1 MTPGGSP
8 PVATDTVPELT
19 GRQALYLRSA
29 GRERPTLWIQ
39 QVFNCVLH
47 SLQSQIAESVMKNP
61 RTSVRSC
68 SNSGKSFI
76 AARTA
81 LCFLYNY
88 RPSIVITTA
97 PTFRQVEDILW
108 REIAV
113 AHGSATIKLDGI
125 PKQVGLTLDK
135 DHFATGFSTNEPE
148 RFQGL
153 HSKHILFIG
162 DEAEGL
168 SDEVYIAKENP
179 LSGGFTRELLIG
191 NPTRPTGGFR
201 ETFNSPL
208 YKKFHISAFDTPNF
222 TEFGILI
229 EDIRTGAWK
238 GKIGKLPFPSL
249 IDPQWVSE
257 RFSEWGEG
265 SSLFQVYVMG
275 DFPEAGVNNLFR
287 LSDVEAAMERDLPIG
302 DTKVSAVDV
311 ARYGE
316 DFSIFGT
323 RIGDKVMS
331 MKPWSHSKAPESA
344 GRIIREMRLQKPYL
358 TVIDAVAL
366 GDDVADIVEEDGE
379 SLVRF
384 YSGANAVDKQV
395 FGNARAEEYWKL
407 NRKFEEGTIDIP
419 NDDMVLKAQL
429 LDIRFRYDG
438 KGRYFIESKEEAR
451 ARGSKS
457 PDKADTLMMLFARV
471 SNRKGGI
478 PQTKDYY

>member
-1 MTPGGSP
+1 MRPLEAP
-8 PVATDTVPELT
+8 AVPEVT
-19 GRQALYLRSA
+19 EGQALLLRSA
-29 GRERPTLWIQ
+29 GRGKPTLWIQ
-39 QVFNCVLH
+39 EIFNCLLH
-47 SLQSQIAESVMKNP
+47 PLQAQIAESVMKNP
-61 RTSVRSC
+61 RTAVRSC
-68 SNSGKSFI
+68 SNSGKSFD
-76 AARTA
+76 AARIA
-81 LCFLYNY
+81 LCFLFNY

-97 PTFRQVEDILW
+97 PTFRQVESILW
-108 REIAV
+108 REIAT
-113 AHGSATIKLDGI
+113 AHGSATIKLDGS
-125 PKQVGLTLDK
+125 PKQVGLNLAK
-135 DHFATGFSTNEPE
+135 DHFAIGLSTDEPE

-153 HSKHILFIG
+153 HSPHILVIA
-162 DEAEGL
+162 DEASGL
-168 SDEVYIAKENP
+168 SEEVYAAIENP
-179 LSGGFTRELLIG
+179 LSGGFTRLLLIG
-191 NPTRPTGGFR
+191 NPTRPTGSFR
-201 ETFNSPL
+201 DAFNSPL

-222 TEFGILI
+222 TEFNILI

-238 GKIGKLPFPSL
+238 DKVGELPYPSL
-249 IDPQWVSE
+249 IDPQWVAE

-265 SSLFQVYVMG
+265 SSLFQVYVLG

-287 LSDVEAAMERDLPIG
+287 LSDVEAAMERDLPVG

-316 DFSIFGT
+316 DFSVFGT
-323 RIGDKVMS
+323 RIGNKVFS

-344 GRIIREMRLQKPYL
+344 GRIIREMRLQKPYI

-384 YSGANAVDKQV
+384 YSGANAIDKVV

-419 NDDMVLKAQL
+419 KDDILKAQL

-457 PDKADTLMMLFARV
+457 PDRADTLMMLFARAA
-471 SNRKGGI
+471 NHKGGP

>member
-1 MTPGGSP
+1 MTQ
-8 PVATDTVPELT
+8 TKIDTQEVPEVT
-19 GRQALYLRSA
+19 EGEALLLRSA
-29 GRERPTLWIQ
+29 GRSKPTLWIESI
-39 QVFNCVLH
+39 FNCHLH
-47 SLQSQIAESVMKNP
+47 PLQAQIGTSVMLNR
-61 RTSVRSC
+61 RTVVRSC
-68 SNSGKSFI
+68 SNSGKSFL
-76 AARTA
+76 AARIA

-97 PTFRQVEDILW
+97 PTFRQVESILW
-108 REIAV
+108 REIAA
-113 AHGSATIKLDGI
+113 AHGSSTIKLDGST
-125 PKQVGLTLDK
+125 KQVGLNLAK
-135 DHFATGFSTNEPE
+135 DHFAIGFATDEPE

-153 HSKHILFIG
+153 HSRHLLFIG
-162 DEAEGL
+162 DEASGL
-168 SDEVYIAKENP
+168 SEEVYAAKENP

-191 NPTRPTGGFR
+191 NPTRPTGGFK
-201 ETFNSPL
+201 EAFNSPL
-208 YKKFHISAFDTPNF
+208 YTKFHISAFDTPNF
-222 TEFGILI
+222 TEFNIQLS
-229 EDIRTGAWK
+229 DIVHNTWRD
-238 GKIGKLPFPSL
+238 KIGANKLPYPSL
-249 IDPQWVSE
+249 IDPLWVSE

-265 SSLFQVYVMG
+265 SSLFQVYVLG

-287 LSDVEAAMERDLPIG
+287 LTDVEAAMERDLPIG

-316 DFSIFGT
+316 DFSVFGT

-366 GDDVADIVEEDGE
+366 GDDVADIVEQEEE

-384 YSGANAVDKQV
+384 YSGANAIDKQV

-419 NDDMVLKAQL
+419 NDDFILKAQL
-429 LDIRFRYDG
+429 LDIRYRYDG

-457 PDKADTLMMLFARV
+457 PDRADTLMMLFARA
-471 SNRKGGI
+471 SNKKGGI